1 MPSTLNVAKK
11 VFKRKLE
18 QFKRGDRNK
27 KQKKLEEEQLFNG
40 EDSTILEQDEEN
52 GQECINGE
60 GQAEENVEEKN
71 IDSEDVQ
78 QKSTTFVEPSI
89 SSSILTDV
97 AFRSFQGR
105 VAAATLSAIDEM
117 GFTRMTEIQAK
128 SIPPLLEGVDVLGAA
143 KTGSGKT
150 LAFLIPAIE
159 LLIREDWKQ
168 QYGTGVIII
177 SPTRELSMQ
186 TYGVL
191 YELLEK
197 QPYLSHALVM
207 GGANRQT
214 EELRLSKGVSIL
226 VATPGRL
233 LDHLQAFFNFFQKL
247 ICLEYSKFCG

>member
-27 KQKKLEEEQLFNG
+27 KQKKLDEEQLFNG
-40 EDSTILEQDEEN
+40 EDSSILEQDEEN
-52 GQECINGE
+52 GQECKNVQE
-60 GQAEENVEEKN
+60 QAKENEEK
-71 IDSEDVQ
+71 
-78 QKSTTFVEPSI
+78 PSI

-159 LLIREDWKQ
+159 LLIRADWKQ

-197 QPYLSHALVM
+197 QPCLSHALVM

-233 LDHLQAFFNFFQKL
+233 LDHLQAFLIFFRN
-247 ICLEYSKFCG
+247 

>member
-27 KQKKLEEEQLFNG
+27 KHKKLDEEQLFNG

-105 VAAATLSAIDEM
+105 VAAATLSAIDE
-117 GFTRMTEIQAK
+117 I
-128 SIPPLLEGVDVLGAA
+128 GV
-143 KTGSGKT
+143 
-150 LAFLIPAIE
+150 
-159 LLIREDWKQ
+159 
-168 QYGTGVIII
+168 Y
-177 SPTRELSMQ
+177 
-186 TYGVL
+186 
-191 YELLEK
+191 
-197 QPYLSHALVM
+197 
-207 GGANRQT
+207 
-214 EELRLSKGVSIL
+214 
-226 VATPGRL
+226 
-233 LDHLQAFFNFFQKL
+233 
-247 ICLEYSKFCG
+247 